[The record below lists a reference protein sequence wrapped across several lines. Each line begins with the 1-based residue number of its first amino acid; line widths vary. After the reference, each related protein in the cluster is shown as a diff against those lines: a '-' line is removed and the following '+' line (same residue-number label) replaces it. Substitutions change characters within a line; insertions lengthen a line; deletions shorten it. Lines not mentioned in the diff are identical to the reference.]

1 MHIAID
7 CRSILDPG
15 GKGELAGIGHYTH
28 FLARHLLRL
37 DDENRYTLFFGGKA
51 SRLLIAETLGASR
64 NAKSEVIPLSR
75 YKRYLPYAYSHHLV
89 AGAFAKAGADV
100 FHAPTG
106 SLPLGYKG
114 KSVVTVHDLAIYLKP
129 EWFPGGQFFSRRL
142 VVPSSLRR
150 AARVI
155 AVSHSTARDVQRI
168 FAVPER
174 KIRVIPEGV
183 ELLPPHEEGLE
194 REPVLKRLGLE
205 KPYLLFL
212 GTIEPRKNV
221 DGLVRAY
228 ASLAERFPRLVEG
241 VELVI
246 AGTVGWKAEAV
257 LKDIEAANRRF
268 GAKGPRIRL
277 LGYVGAED
285 KVPLMA
291 HALAFVF
298 PSRYEGFGL
307 PILEAMSLGVPV
319 ISSNVSSIPEIAGG
333 GAALLVDPL
342 RHEEIALAMKH
353 LIEDPMKRAALGR
366 RGLERSAEYRWD
378 RTAGE
383 TLEVYEE
390 AARGAESPV
399 PRGDF
404 ASVETLADV
413 LRH

>member
-7 CRSILDPG
+7 CRSILNPG
-15 GKGELAGIGHYTH
+15 GKGELAGIGHYIS
-28 FLARHLLRL
+28 FLVRHLLRL
-37 DDENRYTLFFGGKA
+37 DDENRYTLFFDARASKA
-51 SRLLIAETLGASR
+51 FMAETLGSSR
-64 NAKSEVIPLSR
+64 NAKAVVLPLSR
-75 YKRYLPYAYSHHLV
+75 HKRWLPYAYAHHLV
-89 AGAFAKAGADV
+89 AGAIAKAGADV

-114 KSVVTVHDLAIYLKP
+114 KSVITVHDLAIYLKP

-142 VVPSSLRR
+142 VVPSGLRR
-150 AARVI
+150 AARII
-155 AVSHSTARDVQRI
+155 AVSQSTKRDLQRL
-168 FAVPER
+168 FAVPEG
-174 KIRVIPEGV
+174 KIRVIYEGV
-183 ELLPPHEEGLE
+183 EMAPPHEEGLE

-228 ASLAERFPRLVEG
+228 ASLAERFPKLVDG
-241 VELVI
+241 IELVI
-246 AGTVGWKAEAV
+246 AGAVGWRAEAT
-257 LKDIEAANRRF
+257 LKDVEAANRRF
-268 GAKGPRIRL
+268 GTKGPRVRL
-277 LGYVGAED
+277 IGYVEAED
-285 KVPLMA
+285 KLPLMA

-307 PILEAMSLGVPV
+307 PVLEAMSLGVPV

-353 LIEDPMKRAALGR
+353 LLEDPRKRVELGR
-366 RGLERSAEYRWD
+366 RGLERSAEFRWD

-390 AARGAESPV
+390 AVRGAEGVSP
-399 PRGDF
+399 PADF
-404 ASVETLADV
+404 AGIETLVDAV
-413 LRH
+413 RH